1 MPWHMPWH
9 EHRSAIHALPRL
21 VRAMGAILPLLSH
34 RKPGSRRGSSSEP
47 DWEQVGSVGK
57 DISPI
62 EKAAEA
68 CNRRQLAF
76 DTLKMAMCCLNTV
89 LPAGV

>member
-1 MPWHMPWH
+1 MSRPMPWHMPWH

-47 DWEQVGSVGK
+47 DWEQVGSVGQ

-62 EKAAEA
+62 EK
-68 CNRRQLAF
+68 QLRHA
-76 DTLKMAMCCLNTV
+76 T
-89 LPAGV
+89 AGSLRLTH